1 VITRRRFSSLWS
13 VGPAAALTTL
23 LGSRSA
29 RAQAP
34 WPTRPVTLVVPY
46 APGGN
51 TDLLARTLAQGL
63 GARWGQTVNV
73 ENKPGA
79 GTNIGAAQVARAAPD
94 GHTLFLAQS
103 ASHGINPTLY
113 RSLPFDPIRDFAF
126 VALLAESTLFLVTGA
141 QSPWRKVADIGAAS
155 RAGARLSYGSVG
167 IGSAHHLAGQ
177 LLKTRLALDAE
188 HVPYRGSAAVL
199 QALATGEVQY
209 AFDATALAW
218 VRDGRLR
225 ALAVA
230 RPQRWPLAPELP
242 SMAEQGVADFEVGGW
257 FGLAAPAATPRE
269 TLARIA
275 QDVAAVQARAD
286 WGARLTELGLAPLA
300 GSGDAM
306 RRHVEG
312 EIRKYADLV
321 RAAGA
326 TAD

>member
-1 VITRRRFSSLWS
+1 VITRRRFALKLSAGS
-13 VGPAAALTTL
+13 AAL
-23 LGSRSA
+23 LGLPEVRSA
-29 RAQAP
+29 EP
-34 WPTRPVTLVVPY
+34 WPTRPVTIVVPY

-51 TDLLARTLAQGL
+51 TDLLARALAQGL
-63 GARWGQTVNV
+63 GQRWKQTVNV

-79 GTNIGAAQVARAAPD
+79 GTNIGAAAVARAAPD
-94 GHTLFLAQS
+94 GCTLFIAQS

-113 RSLPFDPIRDFAF
+113 RHLPYDALRDFAF

-141 QSPWRKVADIGAAS
+141 GSPWRGVADISAAS
-155 RAGARLSYGSVG
+155 RAGTKLAYGSVG
-167 IGSAHHLAGQ
+167 IGSPHHLAGQ
-177 LLKTRLALDAE
+177 LLTTRLQLDAQ

-199 QALATGEVQY
+199 QALAAGEVQF

-218 VRDGRLR
+218 VKDGRLR

-230 RPQRWPLAPELP
+230 RPQRWPLAPDIP

-269 TLARIA
+269 LLARIA
-275 QDVAAVQARAD
+275 GDVVALQAGPDWAPKLAD
-286 WGARLTELGLAPLA
+286 LGLAPL
-300 GSGDAM
+300 SGGPEAM
-306 RRHVEG
+306 RDRAEKD
-312 EIRKYADLV
+312 IAKYAALV

>member
-1 VITRRRFSSLWS
+1 VKRREL
-13 VGPAAALTTL
+13 VAALAGTAAL
-23 LGSRSA
+23 PA
-29 RAQAP
+29 VPAQTA
-34 WPTRPVTLVVPY
+34 WPVRPVTLVVPY

-51 TDLLARTLAQGL
+51 TDLLARALAQGL
-63 GARWGQTVNV
+63 GARWKQTVNV

-79 GTNIGAAQVARAAPD
+79 GTNIAASQVARAAPD

-113 RSLPFDPIRDFAF
+113 RSLPFDALRDFAF

-141 QSPWRKVADIGAAS
+141 QSPWRQVSDIAAAS
-155 RAGARLSYGSVG
+155 RAGSRMSFGSVG

-177 LLKTRLALDAE
+177 WLKTRLSLDVA

-199 QALATGEVQY
+199 QALATGEVPF

-230 RPQRWPLAPELP
+230 RPKRWPLAPEVP
-242 SMAEQGVADFEVGGW
+242 SMAEQGVPDFEVGGW
-257 FGLAAPAATPRE
+257 FGLVAPAATPRE
-269 TLARIA
+269 VVSRIA
-275 QDVAAVQARAD
+275 EDVTAVQAGPEWA
-286 WGARLTELGLAPLA
+286 ARLGDLGLAPLT
-300 GSGDAM
+300 GNGEAM
-306 RRHVEG
+306 RRHVEK
-312 EIRKYADLV
+312 EIRKYAERV